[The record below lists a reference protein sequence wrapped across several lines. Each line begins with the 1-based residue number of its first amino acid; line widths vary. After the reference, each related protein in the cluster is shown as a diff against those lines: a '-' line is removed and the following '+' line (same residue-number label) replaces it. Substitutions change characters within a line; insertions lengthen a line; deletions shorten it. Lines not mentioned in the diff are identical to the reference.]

1 MKATT
6 DGARRTRTCEYSTS
20 VSGDASVLGVGE
32 SGSEE
37 SEWELEGVCALL
49 MSSSLSF
56 GVNPA

>member
-20 VSGDASVLGVGE
+20 ASEDASASGVGD

-49 MSSSLSF
+49 MSSSLSL
-56 GVNPA
+56 G